1 MRFQPVGEG
10 KAKKK
15 KKLRGYQ
22 CQLAGTVFVFFSLLL
37 LFVLFVLCAFV
48 DLFGEPS
55 KQKKKKAEDHVS
67 LGSKKKKN
75 AATTNKNKEKK
86 KAEQQEKREVESNDI
101 TTLHT

>member
-1 MRFQPVGEG
+1 M
-10 KAKKK
+10 
-15 KKLRGYQ
+15 
-22 CQLAGTVFVFFSLLL
+22 
-37 LFVLFVLCAFV
+37 LFVLCAFV

-55 KQKKKKAEDHVS
+55 KQTNKKAEDDVS
-67 LGSKKKKN
+67 LGSKKKKKD